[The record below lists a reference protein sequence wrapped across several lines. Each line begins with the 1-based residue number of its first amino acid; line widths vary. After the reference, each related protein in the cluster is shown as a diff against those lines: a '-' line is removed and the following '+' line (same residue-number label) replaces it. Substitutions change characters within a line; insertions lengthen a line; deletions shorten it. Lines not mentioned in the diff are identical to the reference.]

1 MTARSIKLALPG
13 RFAMP
18 RLVVDDVE
26 VVATAVPEVALRA
39 TYFDTA
45 DLRLARHGA
54 ELRHRAGGVG
64 MEAWTL
70 KMAPASGAPD
80 ADRTEIHFADPG
92 REPPA
97 AARSL
102 VTALVRREP
111 LVAVATL
118 RTRRRPIRLLVDGS
132 AVAEMEDDE
141 VSVIEQRRIVSR
153 FRELEIVAL
162 ADDVDLR
169 ALAAQLIAAGASEA
183 EPIPKV
189 VRALGSK
196 ATAPPDAAPV
206 VISADATLADVLRL
220 ALADALDRIVR
231 HDAVARLGDEPEG
244 VHQLRV
250 GFRRLHSDLR
260 TLSDAVDPQWRARV
274 EPQLGAVVGALGQA
288 RDLDVLLGGFR
299 GEVAG
304 AEAARLAP
312 LFSDLERRR
321 AEARANLR
329 LVLDGDAYI
338 GLLDDLVAAVA
349 DPPVGETAT
358 ARASVALPA
367 LTMAAWDRVARRAD
381 RLEPDSPVDDFHRVR
396 IAAKRAR
403 YAVDLAARVLPGRT
417 GAGAARMAA
426 KIAEIQD
433 QLGALQDAAV
443 AEAAIR
449 TSVTGSRMGVAFAFE
464 AGRLVERARQ
474 RSDEARAH
482 FLRAWPEVRRKRWR
496 KWAE

>member
-1 MTARSIKLALPG
+1 MTHSKVRLALPG
-13 RFAMP
+13 RFAIP
-18 RLVVDDVE
+18 PLVLDDVP
-26 VVATAVPEVALRA
+26 VTLVAVPEVALRA

-54 ELRHRAGGVG
+54 ELRHRAGGAG

-70 KMAPASGAPD
+70 KLEPAGGAPGSE
-80 ADRTEIHFADPG
+80 RTEIHFADPG

-118 RTRRRPIRLLVDGS
+118 RTRRRPTRLLVDGS

-153 FRELEIVAL
+153 FRELEIVPL
-162 ADDVDLR
+162 ADDLDLR
-169 ALAAQLIAAGASEA
+169 AIAAQLIAAGASDA

-189 VRALGSK
+189 VRALGSQ

-206 VISADATLADVLRL
+206 VITGDATLADVLRS
-220 ALADALDRIVR
+220 ALTDALDRIIR
-231 HDAVARLGDEPEG
+231 HDAIARLGDEPEG

-260 TLSDAVDPQWRARV
+260 TLSDAVDPEWRARV

-299 GEVAG
+299 GEVEG

-312 LFSDLERRR
+312 LFADLERRR

-338 GLLDDLVAAVA
+338 GLLDELVAAA
-349 DPPVGETAT
+349 AEPPVGESGA

-367 LTMAAWDRVARRAD
+367 LTLASWDRLARRAD
-381 RLEPDSPVDDFHRVR
+381 RLEPDGPVDDFHRVR

-403 YAVDLAARVLPGRT
+403 YAVDLAARILPGRT

-426 KIAEIQD
+426 KIAELQD
-433 QLGALQDAAV
+433 QLGSLQDAAV

-449 TSVTGSRMGVAFAFE
+449 ASVTGSRMGVAFAFE

-474 RSDEARAH
+474 RADEARAD
-482 FLRAWPEVRRKRWR
+482 FLRAWPQMRRKRWR

>member
-1 MTARSIKLALPG
+1 
-13 RFAMP
+13 
-18 RLVVDDVE
+18 
-26 VVATAVPEVALRA
+26 
-39 TYFDTA
+39 
-45 DLRLARHGA
+45 
-54 ELRHRAGGVG
+54 
-64 MEAWTL
+64 
-70 KMAPASGAPD
+70 
-80 ADRTEIHFADPG
+80 
-92 REPPA
+92 
-97 AARSL
+97 
-102 VTALVRREP
+102 
-111 LVAVATL
+111 
-118 RTRRRPIRLLVDGS
+118 
-132 AVAEMEDDE
+132 
-141 VSVIEQRRIVSR
+141 VSR

-162 ADDVDLR
+162 AEDIDLR
-169 ALAAQLIAAGASEA
+169 AIAAQLISAGASEA

-196 ATAPPDAAPV
+196 ATAPPDAAPG
-206 VISADATLADVLRL
+206 VISADATLADVLRS

-260 TLSDAVDPQWRARV
+260 TLSDAVDPAWRARV

-299 GEVAG
+299 SEVAG

-312 LFSDLERRR
+312 LFADLERRR

-349 DPPVGETAT
+349 DPPAGEFGA

-426 KIAEIQD
+426 KIAEVQD
-433 QLGALQDAAV
+433 KLGALQDAAV

-449 TSVTGSRMGVAFAFE
+449 TSVTGSKMGVAFAFE

-474 RSDEARAH
+474 RADEARAD
-482 FLRAWPEVRRKRWR
+482 FLQAWPEVRRKRWR